1 MKALKLT
8 ILVTL
13 IFSQIGCSDKDN
25 QNTTIV
31 EEPKVSVNKSLEAYQ
46 AIKSNTSDIT
56 NDPYELKDI
65 SYEDGII
72 KITVSYGG
80 GCKPH
85 YFTVTWD
92 EAVKYSYPPI
102 IDLIITHNANGDLCE
117 AYITETLEIDTELLF
132 DSITI
137 QNLSVN
143 AFNGYAPED
152 SITKINDTPAFEI
165 PEGEVCEIPVTAKR
179 VACGNGLFENLW
191 FALED
196 SIHGNDTTYY
206 SKYLQP
212 VKLSGNISDFVPQ
225 EGEKYLLG
233 VQIQQNHSF
242 TDETACMAYSGPFIP
257 VFITCVS
264 ETK

>member
-1 MKALKLT
+1 MKALKLIT
-8 ILVTL
+8 LVAL
-13 IFSQIGCSDKDN
+13 IFSQIGCSEKDN
-25 QNTTIV
+25 QDTTIM
-31 EEPKVSVNKSLEAYQ
+31 EEPKISVNKSMEAYQ

-85 YFTVTWD
+85 YFTVTWN
-92 EAVKYSYPPI
+92 EAVKSSYPPI
-102 IDLIITHNANGDLCE
+102 IDLIITHNANGDMCE

-143 AFNGYAPED
+143 AFNGYTPED
-152 SITKINDTPAFEI
+152 SITNINDTPAFKI
-165 PEGEVCEIPVTAKR
+165 PESEVCEIPVIAKR
-179 VACGNGLFENLW
+179 VVCGNGLFDNLW
-191 FALED
+191 FALKD
-196 SIHGNDTTYY
+196 SVHGNDTTYF
-206 SKYLQP
+206 SRYLQP
-212 VKLSGNISDFVPQ
+212 VELAGNISDFEPE

-233 VQIQQNHSF
+233 VQIQQNHSL
-242 TDETACMAYSGPFIP
+242 TDEAVCLAYSGPFLP
-257 VFITCVS
+257 VSITCVS